1 MEQDAQRSSG
11 YPIPVSVQDQA
22 SQGSDQL
29 DLMDG
34 NPAQGRG
41 GKTGW
46 VLRSLPTQPLCDSMK
61 ILLQIHVYALFLLLW
76 FIVCASSGTD
86 FPGYAAEQ

>member
-1 MEQDAQRSSG
+1 MGPGQSEQEG
-11 YPIPVSVQDQA
+11 GIPAHEGVRA
-22 SQGSDQL
+22 
-29 DLMDG
+29 
-34 NPAQGRG
+34 
-41 GKTGW
+41 GW